1 MQHTTSPMMFKK
13 VRTQLFSTQRPNTAA
28 AAPNQVSST
37 GHRRSRNFATKPII
51 NPETAAIAMRC
62 RANLAFRRPTQ
73 KKHEKKQIL
82 RHYVWYGTCHN
93 RHQLHLLKYKPCHTE
108 CPWQLPKSCVRH
120 AILGVKWSNPGDPR
134 FRMIWPVQSGLRLPD
149 VDHNKTSWPCTI
161 SEHLLQVMVMLRKQN
176 HLPTYIKRAEK
187 KACVKSTT
195 QMPDVVKSGILRNH
209 NGLAFFLCQI
219 GFIATPKPRVDTLMT
234 VWHNQNYLGGS
245 QSKSKRRIAWS
256 LQQLSNIQILRVG
269 QHAAPSISHPSWP
282 WMLHF
287 RQKLENALLPGMTY
301 EQIAIQA
308 LWISHQS
315 PAHQSSISCHRLDVL
330 LIHRVDAWS
339 IPESCP
345 FPFCGPLWNPG
356 FSKKKDEKGMVYSKS
371 SITHNPNALGLKD
384 RMHSFHPAT
393 ESCRL
398 G

>member
-1 MQHTTSPMMFKK
+1 MIRHLPQQAPAASVKVQTLPHRMPLAASKDVCKTRGYGSNCQTQGTLDFVWSDQFKVGYGYRMLTTIKPLSH
-13 VRTQLFSTQRPNTAA
+13 
-28 AAPNQVSST
+28 AP
-37 GHRRSRNFATKPII
+37 
-51 NPETAAIAMRC
+51 
-62 RANLAFRRPTQ
+62 L
-73 KKHEKKQIL
+73 
-82 RHYVWYGTCHN
+82 
-93 RHQLHLLKYKPCHTE
+93 
-108 CPWQLPKSCVRH
+108 
-120 AILGVKWSNPGDPR
+120 
-134 FRMIWPVQSGLRLPD
+134 
-149 VDHNKTSWPCTI
+149 
-161 SEHLLQVMVMLRKQN
+161 HLLQVMVMLRKQN
-176 HLPTYIKRAEK
+176 HLPTYIKIAEK

-245 QSKSKRRIAWS
+245 QSKSERRIAWS
-256 LQQLSNIQILRVG
+256 LQQRSNIQILRVG
-269 QHAAPSISHPSWP
+269 QHAAPSISRPSWP

-287 RQKLENALLPGMTY
+287 RQKLKNAFLPGMTY

-345 FPFCGPLWNPG
+345 FPFCGPLWNPDPQRKRM
-356 FSKKKDEKGMVYSKS
+356 KKAWCTQKE
-371 SITHNPNALGLKD
+371 A
-384 RMHSFHPAT
+384 
-393 ESCRL
+393 
-398 G
+398 